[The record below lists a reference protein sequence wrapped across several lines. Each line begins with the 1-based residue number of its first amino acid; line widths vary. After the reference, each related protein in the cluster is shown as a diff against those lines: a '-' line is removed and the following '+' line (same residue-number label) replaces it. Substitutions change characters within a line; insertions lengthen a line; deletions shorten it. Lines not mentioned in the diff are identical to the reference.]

1 VGKGAAEVGVTEVLH
16 YDVTKGEWS
25 NASRR
30 RYCDHHL
37 LPAYV
42 EYWGCNSN

>member
-1 VGKGAAEVGVTEVLH
+1 VLH

-25 NASRR
+25 NASRL
-30 RYCDHHL
+30 RYCNHHL